1 MTGDSAILL
10 SGGLAH
16 SHVPNKVPI
25 CTLRILT
32 PDWHIQGPSPVCGS
46 NGKREKPPAC
56 DRSRTSQPAGLC
68 ICTPAAPPAGPLHD
82 IVAESVS
89 MRGTIRPT
97 HSTLAG
103 IGISAPASL
112 SASGPSSSL
121 PRFLPR
127 RSARL
132 FVGACP
138 CVHFANSVYSNVNAV
153 RCILCAVH
161 CSVYCIYCVQCI
173 VHRR

>member
-16 SHVPNKVPI
+16 SHVPNKVPV

-68 ICTPAAPPAGPLHD
+68 ICTPAAPSAGPLHD

-103 IGISAPASL
+103 IGISAPSSL
-112 SASGPSSSL
+112 SASGPSSL

-161 CSVYCIYCVQCI
+161 FSVYCIYCVQCT